1 MKNELDTPVKQTV
14 SKRILEILGDKRVR
28 TRRALAELVG
38 VEPQSVTNWIKRGQ
52 IKNENAIKIQ
62 EILGYDM
69 GWILANDVAI
79 TNIGDNQAI
88 SGSTVTFNTANKIT
102 HGTALMAQSEQDASH
117 THRIDYLDVR
127 AAAGLTGFENSDYPE
142 IVSSLF
148 LSDEGLLQII
158 GRKSAAGIKIVN
170 VPTDSMEPTIRKGDW
185 VFLDTNIDYYNG
197 DGVYAFAIDNALFIK
212 RIQKLVGGGYRLH
225 SDNKDYDPQDITD
238 EICQTAKFV
247 GRFIKTI
254 HIDVVSL

>member
-1 MKNELDTPVKQTV
+1 MSKIIEKIKSRRRELRLNQQQLADRLGWRQ
-14 SKRILEILGDKRVR
+14 SRIGNYEAGVRDIGTDDLRSIAEALEMTFD
-28 TRRALAELVG
+28 ELVSG
-38 VEPQSVTNWIKRGQ
+38 NYAS
-52 IKNENAIKIQ
+52 
-62 EILGYDM
+62 
-69 GWILANDVAI
+69 
-79 TNIGDNQAI
+79 TNIGNQTI
-88 SGSTVTFNTANKIT
+88 SGSSVNITTANQIN
-102 HGTALMAQSEQDASH
+102 HGTGLITQPEQGTSH

-185 VFLDTNIDYYNG
+185 VFLDTNINYYNG

-238 EICQTAKFV
+238 EICQMAKFV

>member
-1 MKNELDTPVKQTV
+1 MSKIIEKIKSRRRELRLSQQQLADRLGWRQ
-14 SKRILEILGDKRVR
+14 SRIGNYEAGVRDIGTDDLRSIAEALEMTFD
-28 TRRALAELVG
+28 ELVSG
-38 VEPQSVTNWIKRGQ
+38 NYAS
-52 IKNENAIKIQ
+52 
-62 EILGYDM
+62 
-69 GWILANDVAI
+69 
-79 TNIGDNQAI
+79 TNIGNQTI
-88 SGSTVTFNTANKIT
+88 SGSSVNITTANQIN
-102 HGTALMAQSEQDASH
+102 HGTGLITQPEQAENH

-127 AAAGLTGFENSDYPE
+127 VAAGLTGFENSDYPE

-158 GRKSAAGIKIVN
+158 GRKSVAGIKIVN

-185 VFLDTNIDYYNG
+185 VFLDTNINYYNG

>member
-1 MKNELDTPVKQTV
+1 MKQVKSQMA
-14 SKRILEILGDKRVR
+14 EI
-28 TRRALAELVG
+28 RRANLKRWFSEKQLPDKDKSFISQLITGKTESFGEKAARRLERDHGIPELYLDNLDIATTDLSNSKFRG
-38 VEPQSVTNWIKRGQ
+38 SSVN
-52 IKNENAIKIQ
+52 
-62 EILGYDM
+62 
-69 GWILANDVAI
+69 I
-79 TNIGDNQAI
+79 T
-88 SGSTVTFNTANKIT
+88 TANQINHGAGLIT
-102 HGTALMAQSEQDASH
+102 QHEQDASH

-127 AAAGLTGFENSDYPE
+127 AAAGLVGFENSDYPE

>member
-1 MKNELDTPVKQTV
+1 MNNEELTKQ
-14 SKRILEILGDKRVR
+14 RISERLEFVIADSNLK
-28 TRRALAELVG
+28 TRKALADLVG
-38 VEPQSVTNWIKRGQ
+38 VKAQAVTNWIQRGQ
-52 IKNENAIKIQ
+52 ISQENARVINLK
-62 EILGYDM
+62 LGYPIDWLL
-69 GWILANDVAI
+69 G
-79 TNIGDNQAI
+79 GDSELPEI
-88 SGSTVTFNTANKIT
+88 S
-102 HGTALMAQSEQDASH
+102 TALSPSELIDTQHDGRH
-117 THRIDYLDVR
+117 KHRIDYLDVR

-170 VPTDSMEPTIRKGDW
+170 VPTDSMEPTIRKSDW
-185 VFLDTNIDYYNG
+185 VLLDTNIDYYNG
-197 DGVYAFAIDNALFIK
+197 DGIYAFAIDDALFIK

-238 EICQTAKFV
+238 EICQTAKFI

>member
-1 MKNELDTPVKQTV
+1 MSKIIEKIKSRRRELRLSQQQLADRLGWRQ
-14 SKRILEILGDKRVR
+14 SRIGNYEAGVRDIGTDDLRLIAEALEMTFD
-28 TRRALAELVG
+28 ELVSG
-38 VEPQSVTNWIKRGQ
+38 NYAS
-52 IKNENAIKIQ
+52 
-62 EILGYDM
+62 
-69 GWILANDVAI
+69 
-79 TNIGDNQAI
+79 TNIGNQTI
-88 SGSTVTFNTANKIT
+88 SGSSVNITTANQIN
-102 HGTALMAQSEQDASH
+102 HGTELITQPEQAESH

-127 AAAGLTGFENSDYPE
+127 VAAGLTGFENSDYPE

-185 VFLDTNIDYYNG
+185 VFLDTNINYYNG
-197 DGVYAFAIDNALFIK
+197 DGVYAFSIDNALFIK

>member
-1 MKNELDTPVKQTV
+1 MSKIIEKIKSRRRELRLSQQQLADRLGWRQ
-14 SKRILEILGDKRVR
+14 SRIGNYEAGVRDIGTDDLRSIAEALEMTFD
-28 TRRALAELVG
+28 ELVSG
-38 VEPQSVTNWIKRGQ
+38 NYAS
-52 IKNENAIKIQ
+52 
-62 EILGYDM
+62 
-69 GWILANDVAI
+69 
-79 TNIGDNQAI
+79 TNIGNQTI
-88 SGSTVTFNTANKIT
+88 SGSSVNITTANQIN
-102 HGTALMAQSEQDASH
+102 HGSGLVAQPEQDASH

-127 AAAGLTGFENSDYPE
+127 VAAGLAGFENSDYPE

>member
-1 MKNELDTPVKQTV
+1 MNNEELTKQ
-14 SKRILEILGDKRVR
+14 RISERLEFVIADSNLK
-28 TRRALAELVG
+28 TRKALADLVG
-38 VEPQSVTNWIKRGQ
+38 VKAQAVTNWIQRGQ
-52 IKNENAIKIQ
+52 ISQENARVINLK
-62 EILGYDM
+62 LGYPIDWLL
-69 GWILANDVAI
+69 G
-79 TNIGDNQAI
+79 GDSELPEI
-88 SGSTVTFNTANKIT
+88 S
-102 HGTALMAQSEQDASH
+102 TALSPSELIDTQHDRRH
-117 THRIDYLDVR
+117 KHRIDYLDVR

-170 VPTDSMEPTIRKGDW
+170 VPTDSMEPTIRKSDW
-185 VFLDTNIDYYNG
+185 VLLDTNIDYYNG
-197 DGVYAFAIDNALFIK
+197 DGIYAFAIDDALFIK

-238 EICQTAKFV
+238 EICQTAKFI

>member
-1 MKNELDTPVKQTV
+1 MSKIIEKIKSRRRELRLSQQQLADRLGWRQ
-14 SKRILEILGDKRVR
+14 SRIGNYEAGVRDIGTDDLRSIAEALEMTFD
-28 TRRALAELVG
+28 ELVSG
-38 VEPQSVTNWIKRGQ
+38 NYSSTS
-52 IKNENAIKIQ
+52 
-62 EILGYDM
+62 
-69 GWILANDVAI
+69 
-79 TNIGDNQAI
+79 IGNQTI
-88 SGSTVTFNTANKIT
+88 SGSSVNITTANQIN
-102 HGTALMAQSEQDASH
+102 HGTGLITQPERAESH

-127 AAAGLTGFENSDYPE
+127 VAAGLTGFENSDYPE

-185 VFLDTNIDYYNG
+185 VFLDTNINYYNG

-254 HIDVVSL
+254 HIDAVSL

>member
-1 MKNELDTPVKQTV
+1 MSKIIEKIKSRRRELRLSQQQLADRLGWRQ
-14 SKRILEILGDKRVR
+14 SRIGNYEAGVRDIGTDDLRSIAEALEMTFD
-28 TRRALAELVG
+28 ELVSG
-38 VEPQSVTNWIKRGQ
+38 NYAS
-52 IKNENAIKIQ
+52 
-62 EILGYDM
+62 
-69 GWILANDVAI
+69 
-79 TNIGDNQAI
+79 TNISNQTI
-88 SGSTVTFNTANKIT
+88 SGSSVNITTANQIN
-102 HGTALMAQSEQDASH
+102 HGKGLIAQPEQAESR
-117 THRIDYLDVR
+117 THRRDYLDVR
-127 AAAGLTGFENSDYPE
+127 VAAGLTGFENSDYPE

-185 VFLDTNIDYYNG
+185 VFLDTNINYYNG

>member
-1 MKNELDTPVKQTV
+1 MSKIIEKIKSRRRELRLSQQQLADRLGWRQ
-14 SKRILEILGDKRVR
+14 SRIGNYEAGVRDIGTDDLRSIAEALEMTFD
-28 TRRALAELVG
+28 ELVSG
-38 VEPQSVTNWIKRGQ
+38 NYSSTS
-52 IKNENAIKIQ
+52 
-62 EILGYDM
+62 
-69 GWILANDVAI
+69 
-79 TNIGDNQAI
+79 IGNQTI
-88 SGSTVTFNTANKIT
+88 SGSSVNITTANQINHGVGLIT
-102 HGTALMAQSEQDASH
+102 QPEQGTSH

-127 AAAGLTGFENSDYPE
+127 VAAGLTGFENSDYPE

-185 VFLDTNIDYYNG
+185 VFLDTNINYYNG

>member
-1 MKNELDTPVKQTV
+1 MKKARSQMAE
-14 SKRILEILGDKRVR
+14 
-28 TRRALAELVG
+28 TRRANL
-38 VEPQSVTNWIKRGQ
+38 
-52 IKNENAIKIQ
+52 KIWFSDKQ
-62 EILGYDM
+62 LPEKDKSFISQL
-69 GWILANDVAI
+69 
-79 TNIGDNQAI
+79 I
-88 SGSTVTFNTANKIT
+88 SGKTESFGEKAARRLERDHGIPDLFLDNPNIANTDLTNAKFSGGTISITTANKIS
-102 HGTALMAQSEQDASH
+102 HGGQLIAQSEQDGNH
-117 THRIDYLDVR
+117 KHRIDYLDVR
-127 AAAGLTGFENSDYPE
+127 AAAGLVGFENSDYPE

-148 LSDEGLLQII
+148 LSDEGILQIL

-197 DGVYAFAIDNALFIK
+197 DGVYAFAIDDALFIK

-238 EICQTAKFV
+238 EIYQTAKFV

-254 HIDVVSL
+254 HIDVATL

>member
-1 MKNELDTPVKQTV
+1 MSKIIEKIKSRRRELRLSQQQLADRLGWRQ
-14 SKRILEILGDKRVR
+14 SRIGNYEAGVRDIGTDDLRSIAEALEMTFD
-28 TRRALAELVG
+28 ELVSG
-38 VEPQSVTNWIKRGQ
+38 NYAS
-52 IKNENAIKIQ
+52 
-62 EILGYDM
+62 
-69 GWILANDVAI
+69 
-79 TNIGDNQAI
+79 TNIGNQTI
-88 SGSTVTFNTANKIT
+88 SGSSVNITTANQIN
-102 HGTALMAQSEQDASH
+102 HGTGLITQPEQAKSH

-127 AAAGLTGFENSDYPE
+127 VAAGLTGFENSDYPE
-142 IVSSLF
+142 VVSSLF

-185 VFLDTNIDYYNG
+185 VFLDTNINYYNG

>member
-1 MKNELDTPVKQTV
+1 MSKIIEKIKSRRRELRLSQQQLADRLGWRQ
-14 SKRILEILGDKRVR
+14 SRIGNYEAGVR
-28 TRRALAELVG
+28 DIGTDDLRSIAEAFEMTFDELVSG
-38 VEPQSVTNWIKRGQ
+38 NYAS
-52 IKNENAIKIQ
+52 
-62 EILGYDM
+62 
-69 GWILANDVAI
+69 
-79 TNIGDNQAI
+79 TNIGNQTI
-88 SGSTVTFNTANKIT
+88 SGSSVNITTANQIN
-102 HGTALMAQSEQDASH
+102 HGSGLVAQPEQDASH

-127 AAAGLTGFENSDYPE
+127 VAAGLAGFENSDYPE

>member
-1 MKNELDTPVKQTV
+1 MSKIIEKIKSRRRELRLSQQQLADRLGWRQ
-14 SKRILEILGDKRVR
+14 SRIGNYEAGVRDIGTDDLRSIAEALEMTFD
-28 TRRALAELVG
+28 ELVSG
-38 VEPQSVTNWIKRGQ
+38 NYSSTS
-52 IKNENAIKIQ
+52 
-62 EILGYDM
+62 
-69 GWILANDVAI
+69 
-79 TNIGDNQAI
+79 IGNQTI
-88 SGSTVTFNTANKIT
+88 SGSSVNITTANQINHGGGLIT
-102 HGTALMAQSEQDASH
+102 QPEQGTSH

-127 AAAGLTGFENSDYPE
+127 VAAGLTGFENSDYPE

-185 VFLDTNIDYYNG
+185 VFLDTNINYYNG

-238 EICQTAKFV
+238 EICQTAKFI

>member
-1 MKNELDTPVKQTV
+1 MSKIIEKIKSRRRELRLSQQQLADRLGWRQ
-14 SKRILEILGDKRVR
+14 SRIGNYEAGVRDIGTGDLRSIAEALEMTFD
-28 TRRALAELVG
+28 ELVSG
-38 VEPQSVTNWIKRGQ
+38 NYAS
-52 IKNENAIKIQ
+52 
-62 EILGYDM
+62 
-69 GWILANDVAI
+69 
-79 TNIGDNQAI
+79 TNIGNQTI
-88 SGSTVTFNTANKIT
+88 SGSSVNITTANQIN
-102 HGTALMAQSEQDASH
+102 HGTGLITQPEQAESH

-185 VFLDTNIDYYNG
+185 VFLDTNVNYYNG

>member
-1 MKNELDTPVKQTV
+1 MKQVKSQMA
-14 SKRILEILGDKRVR
+14 EI
-28 TRRALAELVG
+28 RRANLKRWFLEKQLPDKDKSFISQLITGKTESFGEKAARRLERDHGIPELYLDNLDIATTDLSNSKFHG
-38 VEPQSVTNWIKRGQ
+38 SSVN
-52 IKNENAIKIQ
+52 
-62 EILGYDM
+62 
-69 GWILANDVAI
+69 I
-79 TNIGDNQAI
+79 T
-88 SGSTVTFNTANKIT
+88 TANQINHGARLIT
-102 HGTALMAQSEQDASH
+102 QPEQGASH

-185 VFLDTNIDYYNG
+185 VFLDTNINYYNG

>member
-1 MKNELDTPVKQTV
+1 MNNEELTK
-14 SKRILEILGDKRVR
+14 KRISERLEFVISDSNLK
-28 TRRALAELVG
+28 TRKALADLVG
-38 VEPQSVTNWIKRGQ
+38 VKAQAVTNWIQRGQ
-52 IKNENAIKIQ
+52 ISQENARVINLK
-62 EILGYDM
+62 LGYPIDWLL
-69 GWILANDVAI
+69 G
-79 TNIGDNQAI
+79 GDSELPEI
-88 SGSTVTFNTANKIT
+88 S
-102 HGTALMAQSEQDASH
+102 TALSTSELIDTQHDGRH
-117 THRIDYLDVR
+117 KHRIDYLDVR

-158 GRKSAAGIKIVN
+158 GRKSAVGIKIVN
-170 VPTDSMEPTIRKGDW
+170 VPTDSMEPTIRKSDW
-185 VFLDTNIDYYNG
+185 VLLDTNIDYYNG
-197 DGVYAFAIDNALFIK
+197 DGIYAFAIDDALFIK

-238 EICQTAKFV
+238 DIYQTAKFI

>member
-1 MKNELDTPVKQTV
+1 MSKIIEKIKSRRRELRLSQQQLADRLGWGQ
-14 SKRILEILGDKRVR
+14 SRIGNYEAGVRDISTEDLKEIASALEMTFD
-28 TRRALAELVG
+28 ELVSG
-38 VEPQSVTNWIKRGQ
+38 
-52 IKNENAIKIQ
+52 
-62 EILGYDM
+62 GY
-69 GWILANDVAI
+69 AS
-79 TNIGDNQAI
+79 TNIRNQAI
-88 SGSTVTFNTANKIT
+88 SGSSVNITTANQISL
-102 HGTALMAQSEQDASH
+102 GTGLIMQPEQDASH

-127 AAAGLTGFENSDYPE
+127 AAAGLVGFENSDYPE
-142 IVSSLF
+142 IVSSL
-148 LSDEGLLQII
+148 LLADEGILQIL
-158 GRKSAAGIKIVN
+158 GRRSAAGIKIVN

-254 HIDVVSL
+254 HIDVATL

>member
-1 MKNELDTPVKQTV
+1 MSKIIEKIKSRRRELRLSQQQLADRLGWGQ
-14 SKRILEILGDKRVR
+14 SRIGNYEAGVRDISTEDLKEIASALEMTFD
-28 TRRALAELVG
+28 ELV
-38 VEPQSVTNWIKRGQ
+38 SD
-52 IKNENAIKIQ
+52 
-62 EILGYDM
+62 GY
-69 GWILANDVAI
+69 AS
-79 TNIGDNQAI
+79 TNIRNQEI
-88 SGSTVTFNTANKIT
+88 SGSSVNITTANQISL
-102 HGTALMAQSEQDASH
+102 GTGLIMQPEQDASY

-254 HIDVVSL
+254 HIDVATL

>member
-1 MKNELDTPVKQTV
+1 MSKIIEKIKSRRRELRLSQQQLADRLGWRQ
-14 SKRILEILGDKRVR
+14 SRIGNYEAGVRDIGTDDLRSIAEALEMTFD
-28 TRRALAELVG
+28 ELVSG
-38 VEPQSVTNWIKRGQ
+38 NYAS
-52 IKNENAIKIQ
+52 
-62 EILGYDM
+62 
-69 GWILANDVAI
+69 
-79 TNIGDNQAI
+79 TNIGNQTI
-88 SGSTVTFNTANKIT
+88 SGSSVNITTANQIN
-102 HGTALMAQSEQDASH
+102 HGTGLITQPEQAKSH

-127 AAAGLTGFENSDYPE
+127 VAAGLTGFENSDYPE

-185 VFLDTNIDYYNG
+185 VFLDTNINYYNG
-197 DGVYAFAIDNALFIK
+197 DGVYAFSIDNALFIK

>member
-1 MKNELDTPVKQTV
+1 MSKIIEKIKSRRRELRLSQQQLADRLGWRQ
-14 SKRILEILGDKRVR
+14 SRIGNYEAGVRDIGTDDLRSIAEALEMTFD
-28 TRRALAELVG
+28 ELVSG
-38 VEPQSVTNWIKRGQ
+38 NYSSTS
-52 IKNENAIKIQ
+52 
-62 EILGYDM
+62 
-69 GWILANDVAI
+69 
-79 TNIGDNQAI
+79 IGNQTI
-88 SGSTVTFNTANKIT
+88 SGSSVNITTANQINHGVGLIT
-102 HGTALMAQSEQDASH
+102 QPEQDTSH

-142 IVSSLF
+142 IISSLY
-148 LSDEGLLQII
+148 LTDEGMAQLV
-158 GRKSAAGIKIVN
+158 GKKSADGICLVN

-185 VFLDTNIDYYNG
+185 VFLDTNINYYNG

-238 EICQTAKFV
+238 EICQMAKFV

>member
-1 MKNELDTPVKQTV
+1 MSKIIEKIKSRRRELRLSQQQLADRLGWRQ
-14 SKRILEILGDKRVR
+14 SRIGNYEAGVRDIGTDDLRSIAEALEMTFD
-28 TRRALAELVG
+28 ELVSG
-38 VEPQSVTNWIKRGQ
+38 NYAS
-52 IKNENAIKIQ
+52 
-62 EILGYDM
+62 
-69 GWILANDVAI
+69 
-79 TNIGDNQAI
+79 TNIGNQTI
-88 SGSTVTFNTANKIT
+88 SGSSVNITTANQIN
-102 HGTALMAQSEQDASH
+102 HGTGLITQPEQAESH
-117 THRIDYLDVR
+117 AHRIDYLDVR
-127 AAAGLTGFENSDYPE
+127 VAAGLTGFENSDYPE

-185 VFLDTNIDYYNG
+185 VFLDTNINYYNG

>member
-1 MKNELDTPVKQTV
+1 MKQVKSQMA
-14 SKRILEILGDKRVR
+14 EI
-28 TRRALAELVG
+28 RRANLKRWFLEKQLPDKDKSFISQLITGKTESFGEKAARRLERDHDIPELYLDNLDIATTDLSNSKFHG
-38 VEPQSVTNWIKRGQ
+38 SSVN
-52 IKNENAIKIQ
+52 
-62 EILGYDM
+62 
-69 GWILANDVAI
+69 I
-79 TNIGDNQAI
+79 T
-88 SGSTVTFNTANKIT
+88 TANQIN
-102 HGTALMAQSEQDASH
+102 HGAGLVTQQEQAESH

>member
-1 MKNELDTPVKQTV
+1 MSKIIEKIKSRRRELRLSQQQLADRLGWGQ
-14 SKRILEILGDKRVR
+14 SRIGNYEAGVRDIGTEDLKEIASALEMTFD
-28 TRRALAELVG
+28 ELVSG
-38 VEPQSVTNWIKRGQ
+38 NYAS
-52 IKNENAIKIQ
+52 
-62 EILGYDM
+62 
-69 GWILANDVAI
+69 
-79 TNIGDNQAI
+79 TNIGNQTI
-88 SGSTVTFNTANKIT
+88 SGSSVNIATANQIN
-102 HGTALMAQSEQDASH
+102 HGAGLIPQIEQDAVH

>member
-1 MKNELDTPVKQTV
+1 MNTLGERVKAVRIQRGLTQKELADLVGASQNSITKIENGGNTTLTA
-14 SKRILEILGDKRVR
+14 KIA
-28 TRRALAELVG
+28 RALG
-38 VEPQSVTNWIKRGQ
+38 VDPSWLDFGDAAQ
-52 IKNENAIKIQ
+52 
-62 EILGYDM
+62 
-69 GWILANDVAI
+69 
-79 TNIGDNQAI
+79 TNINNQTI
-88 SGSTVTFNTANKIT
+88 SGSSVNITTANQIN
-102 HGTALMAQSEQDASH
+102 HGTGLITQPEQDTSH

-127 AAAGLTGFENSDYPE
+127 AAAGLAGFENSDYPE
-142 IVSSLF
+142 IVSRLF

-185 VFLDTNIDYYNG
+185 VFLDTNINYYNG

>member
-1 MKNELDTPVKQTV
+1 MSKIIEKIKSRRRELRLSQQQLADRLGWRQ
-14 SKRILEILGDKRVR
+14 SRIGNYEAGVRDIGTDDLRSIAEALEMTFD
-28 TRRALAELVG
+28 ELVSG
-38 VEPQSVTNWIKRGQ
+38 NYAS
-52 IKNENAIKIQ
+52 
-62 EILGYDM
+62 
-69 GWILANDVAI
+69 
-79 TNIGDNQAI
+79 TNIGNQTI
-88 SGSTVTFNTANKIT
+88 SGSSVNITTANQINHGAGLIT
-102 HGTALMAQSEQDASH
+102 QQEQAESY

-127 AAAGLTGFENSDYPE
+127 VAAGLAGFENSDYPE

-185 VFLDTNIDYYNG
+185 VFLDTNINYYNG

>member
-1 MKNELDTPVKQTV
+1 M
-14 SKRILEILGDKRVR
+14 SS
-28 TRRALAELVG
+28 LAERLKQARVTAGLTQTRLGEKIKVSQNTIQKIEKGGDTKYVVKLAEALG
-38 VEPQSVTNWIKRGQ
+38 VNVKWLQSGEGEMY
-52 IKNENAIKIQ
+52 EN
-62 EILGYDM
+62 
-69 GWILANDVAI
+69 
-79 TNIGDNQAI
+79 
-88 SGSTVTFNTANKIT
+88 S
-102 HGTALMAQSEQDASH
+102 TALSNTELVTTQHDGRH
-117 THRIDYLDVR
+117 KHRIDYLDVR

-170 VPTDSMEPTIRKGDW
+170 VPTDSMEPTIRKSDW
-185 VFLDTNIDYYNG
+185 VLLDTNIDYYNG
-197 DGVYAFAIDNALFIK
+197 DGIYAFAIDDALFIK

-238 EICQTAKFV
+238 EICQTAKFI